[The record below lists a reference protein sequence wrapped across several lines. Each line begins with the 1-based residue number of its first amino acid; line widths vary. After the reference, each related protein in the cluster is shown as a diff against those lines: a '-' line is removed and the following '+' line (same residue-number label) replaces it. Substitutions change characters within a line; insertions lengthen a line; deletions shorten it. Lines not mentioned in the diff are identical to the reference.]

1 MSVSHK
7 LDKAVSEIN
16 FAINDGNAKQ
26 ALKLAHSTAKSVGGD
41 DAALTSCG
49 TAGVALLVL
58 KAHALLVL
66 QQWSAAD
73 AVAAL
78 LLAHSKPLLRERA
91 SLRLAVDLLLRR
103 HRAADA
109 VALVE
114 AALALTPTSLDLLAD
129 LFAVHVRRRDFKAQH
144 AVAKRLHA
152 LSADAKHLRW
162 ATLSL
167 CLQSPLALAAPAP
180 AAPLESRPA
189 PAPAA
194 LVPLKLAATLMARD
208 VAADSFD
215 AADWLVVYADT
226 LEQLGDSG
234 ALVALLRDP
243 RTVRLW
249 HDAVPNE
256 RLRRVATALCRARRW
271 RAALATCHALL
282 DADADDWLA
291 WCTALDAVPHVADAD
306 LQVDDADAPDAVP
319 SEALARLLARAR
331 ELQTTHKSVRGPFL
345 VEFEVSRRVDSGRLP
360 AGAAARPRV
369 ELLLAYFEAFGDKAC
384 YASDVVPFVRGGGD
398 GAPAAAWAGEFLA
411 ALEQRLERAAPHSGK
426 IEPGDGELVR
436 RCVRWATQWSSLGLL
451 REQLEAAPSDEQLI
465 ERAAADVARFST
477 TVAWALPY
485 EHRESPQAGDTLA
498 LLAARALLRLSMRRD
513 AGSSERLLHRVH
525 AAALLQSALRRS
537 EFNFQFKLQ
546 LVVAYDALA
555 AYQPVH
561 RLRGDLELNYV
572 QCESLSYLFYEPA
585 IASAM
590 GREADEIAD
599 KIVGYHTESRKSVP
613 ERVFDCYALGAYS
626 RVRDVMSF
634 DDRLSRS
641 QQLAVVR
648 AERALQ
654 RVVGA
659 GGQHAAVQ
667 AALDAAFGGHESDTL
682 VCETAE
688 QAAALVS
695 NEDVASV
702 AELFLCGRSYAAF
715 SGAAVVG
722 LSSAERRLWLRLRW
736 SLLRALQQALGD
748 AAAAPAVD
756 AADAILRELRPSEH
770 ARLVVSA
777 VAAPTAQY
785 ALAIDSVRLAQQ
797 CKAVL
802 AAAAPDEAALTAL
815 GEAVRALA
823 ARCTAL
829 SDEFVR
835 LCSAERVLALCD
847 AVPALQLGAT
857 VTTRFVALLADVARR
872 AAPPRR
878 AKAHGKLWGAIR
890 AAAAAIDEWRAALA
904 SDAKRVHDALLH
916 AVTVVDASSLPAS
929 DAAQVARSAQ
939 VAAALGDAGAVLDAW
954 TSVRASHS
962 VALSNLAALWHETAR
977 CSAEPMG
984 AVTQ

>member
-1 MSVSHK
+1 
-7 LDKAVSEIN
+7 
-16 FAINDGNAKQ
+16 
-26 ALKLAHSTAKSVGGD
+26 
-41 DAALTSCG
+41 
-49 TAGVALLVL
+49 
-58 KAHALLVL
+58 
-66 QQWSAAD
+66 
-73 AVAAL
+73 
-78 LLAHSKPLLRERA
+78 
-91 SLRLAVDLLLRR
+91 
-103 HRAADA
+103 
-109 VALVE
+109 
-114 AALALTPTSLDLLAD
+114 
-129 LFAVHVRRRDFKAQH
+129 
-144 AVAKRLHA
+144 
-152 LSADAKHLRW
+152 
-162 ATLSL
+162 
-167 CLQSPLALAAPAP
+167 
-180 AAPLESRPA
+180 
-189 PAPAA
+189 
-194 LVPLKLAATLMARD
+194 VPLKLAATLMARD

-215 AADWLVVYADT
+215 AADWLLVYCDA
-226 LEQLGDSG
+226 LEQLGDS
-234 ALVALLRDP
+234 ATLVALLRDP

-319 SEALARLLARAR
+319 SEALARLLALAR

-360 AGAAARPRV
+360 AGAATRPRV

-384 YASDVVPFVRGGGD
+384 YVSDVVPFVRGGDGGD

-426 IEPGDGELVR
+426 IESGDGELVR

-546 LVVAYDALA
+546 LVVAFDALA

-599 KIVGYHTESRKSVP
+599 KIVGYHTESRKTVP
-613 ERVFDCYALGAYS
+613 DRVFECYALGAYS

-659 GGQHAAVQ
+659 GGQRAAVQ
-667 AALDAAFGGHESDTL
+667 AALDAAFVGHESDTL

-748 AAAAPAVD
+748 AAAAPAAD

-802 AAAAPDEAALTAL
+802 TAAAPDEAALTAL
-815 GEAVRALA
+815 GDAVRALA

-835 LCSAERVLALCD
+835 LCSAERALALCD

-857 VTTRFVALLADVARR
+857 VTMRFVALLADVARR
-872 AAPPRR
+872 AAPLRR

-904 SDAKRVHDALLH
+904 SDAKRVHDALLR
-916 AVTVVDASSLPAS
+916 AVTVVDASSLPAC

-962 VALSNLAALWHETAR
+962 VALSNLASLWHETAR

-984 AVTQ
+984 AVSQ